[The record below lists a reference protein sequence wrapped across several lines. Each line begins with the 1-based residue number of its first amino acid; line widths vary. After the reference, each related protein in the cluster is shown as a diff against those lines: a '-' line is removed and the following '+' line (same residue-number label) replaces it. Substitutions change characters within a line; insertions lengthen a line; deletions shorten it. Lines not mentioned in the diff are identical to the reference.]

1 MKTRFI
7 PAWAGNTVNNT
18 TGAYTITVHPRVGGE
33 HMQPSP
39 FTSGQCGSSPR
50 GRGTPLCLPH
60 YPRQHRFIPAWA
72 GNTTSRCCRTR
83 VTSVHPRVGGE
94 HLAQIP
100 DEICTDGSS
109 PRGRGTH
116 LRTPLRGT
124 LRRFIPAWAG
134 NTALLGSWLVGNPV
148 HPRVGGEH
156 EGGGRGVLRLDRFIP
171 AWAGNT

>member
-72 GNTTSRCCRTR
+72 GNTFCCARRRAGTP
-83 VTSVHPRVGGE
+83 VHPRVGGE
-94 HLAQIP
+94 HVSSASLRTP
-100 DEICTDGSS
+100 DFGSS

-116 LRTPLRGT
+116 CCCC
-124 LRRFIPAWAG
+124 
-134 NTALLGSWLVGNPV
+134 
-148 HPRVGGEH
+148 
-156 EGGGRGVLRLDRFIP
+156 
-171 AWAGNT
+171 